1 MRLGKVSSETRTL
14 HPETLTSYLYFQAP
28 SRINSVSMG
37 CDMTVSCP
45 DPKPTCLCH
54 RASHLWFPHLNGGN
68 FLHEFFELM
77 MSREHKQ
84 FIPIS

>member
-1 MRLGKVSSETRTL
+1 MPCDLRAHMRLGKVSSETRTL

-45 DPKPTCLCH
+45 DPTTQMLVLWGKSFV
-54 RASHLWFPHLNGGN
+54 ASSSEQGK
-68 FLHEFFELM
+68 FLT
-77 MSREHKQ
+77 
-84 FIPIS
+84 